1 MYLAVMDSASIKE
14 YVESAQSDIE
24 DSPQMGEA
32 TTKASLLNEFIE
44 LLGWEIPSNTNLE
57 YSVKAFGSTYRV
69 DYALVLDG
77 RPVAF
82 LEAKGLDTPLTPDFR
97 EKFEDYLRGEN
108 VNWGI
113 LTNGQEYEFY
123 QRRVLNSKVS
133 VDLIEQTTL
142 DQLPSKN
149 KIIEAYRPETIRD
162 EESEVIIE
170 HIRELRE
177 AWQTLGDN
185 KDKLATAV
193 ADTLTNSVPDAIEAE
208 AESEAKEMIDRLITD
223 IESEIDTDA
232 TGQVGETP
240 VSGGTGEESPTL
252 SDSYSVEIVQ
262 GGNVIETFEDSVQSD
277 LMASVVN
284 YLVENYDLIS
294 AIEPLPYIPA
304 KKRAIINDEPTYND
318 RQMKQPRELEEGY
331 YLEVNLSWG
340 QKKREMERLADGCG
354 LEINIEE

>member
-1 MYLAVMDSASIKE
+1 MDTASIQD
-14 YVESAQSDIE
+14 YVESAKPIIE

-32 TTKASLLNEFIE
+32 TTKAALLRDFIE
-44 LLGWEIPSNTNLE
+44 LLGWKIPMNTELE
-57 YSVKAFGSTYRV
+57 YSVNAFGKVFKV

-82 LEAKGLDTPLTPDFR
+82 LEAKGLDTTLISDHR
-97 EKFEDYLRGEN
+97 EQLSEYMKSED

-123 QRRVLNSKVS
+123 QRRVINKNVKVEA
-133 VDLIEQTTL
+133 VEQTTL
-142 DQLPSKN
+142 QQLPHKN
-149 KIIEAYRPETIRD
+149 SIVEAYCMESIRD
-162 EESEVIIE
+162 EESIIRIR

-177 AWQTLGDN
+177 ALQTLGDE
-185 KDKLATAV
+185 KDELAEAV
-193 ADTLTNSVPDAIEAE
+193 VDTLTDTLPDAIEQD

-232 TGQVGETP
+232 TGRMGETP
-240 VSGGTGEESPTL
+240 VSGGSGEDSPTL
-252 SDSYSVEIVQ
+252 SESYTVEIVQ
-262 GGNVIETFEDSVQSD
+262 DGRVIETFEDSIQSD
-277 LMASVVN
+277 LIASVVD
-284 YLVENYDLIS
+284 YLIQTHDLIS

-340 QKKREMERLADGCG
+340 QKKREMERLADACG
-354 LEINIEE
+354 LEITIGE